1 MKPPRFLK
9 PAKWTQR
16 ALTLLIVLPVL
27 ALFVG
32 PFAGILG
39 HELIVLAL
47 VCVMTILLSVLTKL
61 VIHLVYYIRR
71 HKTPAGPENESI
83 LKAYLKAQP
92 STKAIRDRLIAPGE
106 PMTWGHCVAF
116 RKQVYA
122 AHLRERTDRL
132 LASLERLGI
141 I

>member
-1 MKPPRFLK
+1 MKPPRFQK
-9 PAKWTQR
+9 PAKRTQR
-16 ALTLLIVLPVL
+16 ALTMLITLMVLT
-27 ALFVG
+27 LFLS

-39 HELIVLAL
+39 PELIVLAL
-47 VCVMTILLSVLTKL
+47 FCVGTILLSIIGKL
-61 VIHLVYYIRR
+61 AIHLAYLIRR
-71 HKTPAGPENESI
+71 DKTPAGPANESI
-83 LKAYLKAQP
+83 LKAYLKEQP

-106 PMTWGHCVAF
+106 SMTWGHCIAF

>member
-1 MKPPRFLK
+1 MKPPRFHK

-16 ALTLLIVLPVL
+16 GLTTLIALMVLTLLVS
-27 ALFVG
+27 

-39 HELIVLAL
+39 PELIVLAL
-47 VCVMTILLSVLTKL
+47 FCVGTILVSVIGKL
-61 VIHLVYYIRR
+61 VIHLAYHIRR
-71 HKTPAGPENESI
+71 HKTPAGPANESI
-83 LKAYLKAQP
+83 LNAYMQAQP
-92 STKAIRDRLIAPGE
+92 STKAIRDRLITPGE
-106 PMTWGHCVAF
+106 SMTWGHCVVF

>member
-16 ALTLLIVLPVL
+16 ALTTLI
-27 ALFVG
+27 ALSAMALIVG

-39 HELIVLAL
+39 HELIALLLA
-47 VCVMTILLSVLTKL
+47 CAATILLSVVSKL
-61 VIHLVYYIRR
+61 VIHLVYHIRR
-71 HKTPAGPENESI
+71 HKTPAGPKNESI
-83 LKAYLKAQP
+83 LDAYLKAHP
-92 STKAIRDRLIAPGE
+92 SRKAIRDRLQAPGE
-106 PMTWGHCVAF
+106 PLTWGHCVAF

-122 AHLRERTDRL
+122 DHLRERTDRL